1 MISKTDK
8 QFFRNKCVKLLIG
21 GSPSKIFHLEEFAN
35 NLGKKEIECKVVIDT
50 SIYSGFPSRKI
61 SNWFETKK
69 KFNNLINEFK
79 PDAVF
84 VDRQTNFGVAAS
96 KLGIPLLVHVR
107 GDYWAEQ
114 IMARETLY
122 KSPQMRTVLW
132 YKDRIAQKCFKDSTI
147 ILPICKYLE
156 KRVQEYLPEH
166 NTQVLY
172 QGIEP
177 SNWYEDPGMELKHPC
192 VGLVQSAN
200 IWEKVKQLMILPKI
214 LEKFPD
220 VMFYWAGDGPYAK
233 NVLPILEKYKNFKWL
248 GKLEYPNKVRQF
260 LSEIDIYVLLTGID
274 MSPLT
279 LQEAQLM
286 QKPVIATSVGGIPE
300 LIKDK
305 ETGFLVNKNNPD
317 EVIEKISL
325 LLDNPGKRQDM
336 GKAGRQF
343 VESNFSWEEI
353 TKKFIQVMKDLI

>member
-1 MISKTDK
+1 M
-8 QFFRNKCVKLLIG
+8 KLLIG
-21 GSPSKIFHLEEFAN
+21 GSSSKMFHLKEFAK
-35 NLGKKEIECKVVIDT
+35 NLQERNVECKVVLDT

-69 KFNNLINEFK
+69 KFKNLLSEFK

-84 VDRQTNFGVAAS
+84 VDRQVNFGVAAS
-96 KLGIPLLVHVR
+96 KLEIPLLVHLR

-122 KSPQMRTVLW
+122 KSLQMRTVLW

-156 KRVQEYLPEH
+156 KRVQEYLPKH
-166 NTQVLY
+166 DTQVLY

-177 SNWYEDPGMELKHPC
+177 SNWYKDLGIELKHPC

-200 IWEKVKQLMILPKI
+200 IWEKAKQLMILPKI

-220 VMFYWAGDGPYAK
+220 VMFYWVGDGPYAK
-233 NVLPILEKYKNFKWL
+233 NILPILEKYKNFKWL
-248 GKLEYPNKVRQF
+248 GKIEYPNKVRQF
-260 LSEIDIYVLLTGID
+260 LSEIDIYALLTGID

-286 QKPVIATSVGGIPE
+286 QKSVIATSVGGIPE

-317 EVIEKISL
+317 EVIEKISF
-325 LLDNPGKRQDM
+325 LLDNPVKRQDM
-336 GKAGRQF
+336 GKAGRRF

-353 TKKFIQVMKDLI
+353 TRKFIQVMKDVI

>member
-1 MISKTDK
+1 ML
-8 QFFRNKCVKLLIG
+8 RLLIG
-21 GSPSKIFHLEEFAN
+21 GSPSKIFHLKEFAK
-35 NLGKKEIECKVVIDT
+35 NLEKKKVECKVVIDT

-69 KFNNLINEFK
+69 KFNDLIGEFK

-84 VDRQTNFGVAAS
+84 VDRQVNFGLAAA
-96 KLGIPLLVHVR
+96 KMNIPLLVHLR

-114 IMARETLY
+114 IMAKKTLY
-122 KSPQMRTVLW
+122 NSPQMRTVLW
-132 YKDRIAQKCFKDSTI
+132 YKDRIAQKCFNASTMV
-147 ILPICKYLE
+147 LPICKYLE
-156 KRVQEYLPEH
+156 KRVHEYYPEH

-177 SNWYEDPGMELKHPC
+177 LNWYQDFGMELKHPC

-200 IWEKVKQLMILPKI
+200 IWEKAKQLLILPKI
-214 LEKFPD
+214 LEKFPN
-220 VMFYWAGDGPYAK
+220 VMFYWVGDGPYAK
-233 NVLPILEKYKNFKWL
+233 NILPILQKYKNFKWL

-260 LSEIDIYVLLTGID
+260 LSEVDIYALLTGID

-286 QKPVIATSVGGIPE
+286 EKPVIATSVGGIPE
-300 LIKDK
+300 LIKNQD
-305 ETGFLVNKNNPD
+305 TGFLVNKDNPD

-325 LLDNPGKRQDM
+325 LLDDSKKRQKM
-336 GKAGRQF
+336 GKAGRQY
-343 VESNFSWEEI
+343 VETNFTWDEI
-353 TKKFIQVMKDLI
+353 TKSFIQIMKDLV